1 MSSAWRRTLSLLSL
15 LVLAGC
21 FQQAGE
27 SLQNGSD
34 VNVPITQDTATP
46 APVITTSDE
55 QQPQT
60 ASDTPPVVLTLD
72 TVATDTPP
80 VLMTLDTTA
89 TVPAQLGPASPTFPP
104 ITIIAASNTPA
115 SVASTA
121 TSAPEVTSESST
133 TFITPGSPL
142 GPNVTMTTPTASGG
156 AVTSTPSGLITP
168 TALDLTSDN
177 PAPELNPEDPCTY
190 TVRPG
195 DTVYRIAIGHD
206 TSVAAMQ
213 EANPDLTGE
222 NPVIHPGDLLKI
234 PDCEAGPA
242 VNATPSAT
250 GIAPIIAP
258 AGETATP
265 INVGGQ
271 TYKVQRGDTLY
282 TIAQRFGV
290 TMSSI
295 IAANNIDNP
304 DRLSVGQELVI
315 PAP

>member
-34 VNVPITQDTATP
+34 VNVPIEQDTATP
-46 APVITTSDE
+46 APVITTSDD
-55 QQPQT
+55 QQT
-60 ASDTPPVVLTLD
+60 ASETPPVLLTLD

-89 TVPAQLGPASPTFPP
+89 TVPAQLGPVSPTFPP

-115 SVASTA
+115 VVASTETPMPEA
-121 TSAPEVTSESST
+121 TTESST

-156 AVTSTPSGLITP
+156 ASTATPSGLVTP

-177 PAPELNPEDPCTY
+177 PVPELNAEDPCTY

-195 DTVYRIAIGHD
+195 DTVYRIAVAHD

-222 NPVIHPGDLLKI
+222 NPVIHPGDLLLI

-242 VNATPSAT
+242 VNATPSPT

-265 INVGGQ
+265 INTGGQ
-271 TYKVQRGDTLY
+271 TYTVQRGDTLY

-290 TMSSI
+290 TMNSI
-295 IAANNIDNP
+295 IAANEIGDP
-304 DRLSVGQELVI
+304 DRLAVGQELVI